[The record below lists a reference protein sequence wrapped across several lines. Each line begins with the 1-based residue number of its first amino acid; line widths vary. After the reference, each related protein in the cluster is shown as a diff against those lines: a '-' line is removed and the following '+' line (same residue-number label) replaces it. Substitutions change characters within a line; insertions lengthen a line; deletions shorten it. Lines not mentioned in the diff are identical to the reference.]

1 MEEEIDLTTDEFNY
15 ADKQITISIR
25 NNRSSGQS
33 SA

>member
-25 NNRSSGQS
+25 TIGSGQS